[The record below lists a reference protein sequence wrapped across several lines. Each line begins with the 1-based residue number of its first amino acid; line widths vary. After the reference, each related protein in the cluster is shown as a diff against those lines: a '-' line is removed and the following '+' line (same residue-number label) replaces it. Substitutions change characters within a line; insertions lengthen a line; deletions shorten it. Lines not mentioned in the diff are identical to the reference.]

1 MAKTPNHWLIGVRP
15 SERDANGTPRFIHK
29 LQTRF
34 VGGRQDSRDT
44 LIRKVTDPGKIHEL
58 RAQHGEGYVGFYLVD
73 DAVLKASQKADI
85 KLHPLQLL
93 FGPIEQAE
101 VIATVMLPADYW
113 ANAETS
119 AEPPGKKRR
128 RA

>member
-1 MAKTPNHWLIGVRP
+1 VLPD
-15 SERDANGTPRFIHK
+15 ERDANGTPRFIHK

-34 VGGRQDSRDT
+34 VGGCQNSRNT
-44 LIRKVTDPGKIHEL
+44 LIRKVTGTEKIREL
-58 RAQHGEGYVGFYLVD
+58 RAQHGEGYVGFYFID

-85 KLHPLQLL
+85 KLHPLELL
-93 FGPIEQAE
+93 FGAIEQAD

-113 ANAETS
+113 SNTKTS
-119 AEPPGKKRR
+119 AEPLGKWRR